1 MGRTHFVP
9 LCTNFFFPK
18 SSKLWHQKTGFGT
31 GHQDIGHKLKIA
43 RDLKQITSGCNFAAK
58 LATIH
63 TGLSSSNSNL
73 SKFSSE
79 IFKEATGR
87 I

>member
-1 MGRTHFVP
+1 MGGTNFVP
-9 LCTNFFFPK
+9 LCTKFFF
-18 SSKLWHQKTGFGT
+18 QKTGFGT

-43 RDLKQITSGCNFAAK
+43 RDLTQITSGCNFAVK
-58 LATIH
+58 PATIH
-63 TGLSSSNSNL
+63 TGSSSSNSNL
-73 SKFSSE
+73 NKFRSE